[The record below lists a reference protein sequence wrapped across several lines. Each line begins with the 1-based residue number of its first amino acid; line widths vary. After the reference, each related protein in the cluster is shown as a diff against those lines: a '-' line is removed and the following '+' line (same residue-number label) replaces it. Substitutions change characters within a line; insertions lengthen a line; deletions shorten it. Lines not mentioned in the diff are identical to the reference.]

1 VVSGVL
7 TRSYGTVSQGAP
19 SVRVQLR
26 FTPADG
32 TATTTV
38 ATPTTTATGGFSA
51 RLTPT
56 RSGAYRAVVTGVVG
70 YADAASAG
78 VAVTVP

>member
-1 VVSGVL
+1 ML
-7 TRSYGTVSQGAP
+7 TRTYGTVSQGAP

-26 FTPADG
+26 FTPTDG

-38 ATPTTTATGGFSA
+38 ATPTTMATGAFTS

-56 RSGAYRAVVTGVVG
+56 KSGTYTAVVSGVVG
-70 YADAASAG
+70 YADVSTAG
-78 VAVTVP
+78 VRVSVP